1 MKINIDKKALR
12 YFFVLA
18 TIAIFFPPYELHYEY
33 EQDCWG
39 VFGCTDGLVLKD
51 IEYGFQFIFY
61 PVGEVLFST
70 LLVELVAIF
79 ILSIGL
85 TKLSMDSIKSAIKN
99 NYLDIV
105 DASLLTLIYLMIIA
119 GHSNNIANSLTYL
132 VLGVGVIV
140 ARYLPKREIW
150 KTIRFFLIS
159 IFIFAGIIGYVNAES
174 VSKTIPYNPFDDIEE
189 EVREKEQAVVQA
201 VPAVKSY
208 SSTDLSW
215 LEDEEDFNVPEFF
228 SKELKKLA
236 EGADEPS
243 VSRKIAYGTAK
254 QRSMFGVLYR
264 NLVEASYKSLTERK
278 SHWKARNKL
287 LSERKSRLFK
297 EFPEFSTGKYDY
309 NDKDVDKGRKKIFF
323 FDLFLFLLILF
334 NLKLKQRIGNFRK
347 SK

>member
-39 VFGCTDGLVLKD
+39 VIGCTDGLVLKD

-85 TKLSMDSIKSAIKN
+85 TKLPMDSIKSAIKN

-159 IFIFAGIIGYVNAES
+159 IFIFAGIIGYVFAES
-174 VSKTIPYNPFDDIEE
+174 VSKTIPYNPFDDISKEKISNVFDKFRQQQREE
-189 EVREKEQAVVQA
+189 KDAQEA
-201 VPAVKSY
+201 
-208 SSTDLSW
+208 
-215 LEDEEDFNVPEFF
+215 FNVPEFF

-264 NLVEASYKSLTERK
+264 NLVEASYKSLTEGK

-287 LSERKSRLFK
+287 LSERKSKLFK